1 MEHAALIATVLVFL
15 LLAAPSP
22 VDCPG
27 WLGLG
32 FLYQPPARSHPD
44 GWMYVQQ
51 LAPGGPSARG
61 GVLPG
66 DVVNAMNGQPLRYAD
81 SYSLMQRL
89 SRVRP
94 GEIVRLTLR
103 RGTRTFDVQV
113 TATAISADRCRAW
126 RDTLQALRPKSR

>member
-1 MEHAALIATVLVFL
+1 LITTALMLMLLTVP
-15 LLAAPSP
+15 APA
-22 VDCPG
+22 DCPG

-32 FLYQPPARSHPD
+32 FLYQPPAHGHAD

-51 LAPGGPSARG
+51 LAPAGPSARG

-103 RGTRTFDVQV
+103 RGTRTIDVQV
-113 TATAISADRCRAW
+113 TATAISAERCRAW
-126 RDTLQALRPKSR
+126 RDTIEGLRRKSR

>member
-1 MEHAALIATVLVFL
+1 MIAAVLSLI
-15 LLAAPSP
+15 LLAAPAAA
-22 VDCPG
+22 DCPG

-32 FLYQPPARSHPD
+32 FLYQPPAHGHVD

-113 TATAISADRCRAW
+113 AAIAISAERCRAW
-126 RDTLQALRPKSR
+126 RDTLQGLRPKRR

>member
-1 MEHAALIATVLVFL
+1 MITTALMLMLLVSPSAA
-15 LLAAPSP
+15 
-22 VDCPG
+22 DCPG

-32 FLYQPPARSHPD
+32 FLYQPPAHGHAD

-51 LAPGGPSARG
+51 LAPAGPSARG

-103 RGTRTFDVQV
+103 RGARTVDVHV
-113 TATAISADRCRAW
+113 TAIAISAERCRAW
-126 RDTLQALRPKSR
+126 RDTLQGLRPKSR